1 MRAAFDFAGINT
13 DFFIQIFNV
22 HIRHIYANAS
32 GKGRRI
38 GINNIAVRSKPI
50 CRRSSLVAHGS
61 YYRLFGGFFKPLQF
75 APYFLRSS
83 YAAARRVYMQHQC
96 FNDAVCRSFT
106 DFFHQLAAG
115 CCSLRAAEQS
125 LFNGSPVNNRAAY
138 INNGNPVADSYF
150 RLIIIVAAQ
159 QRNNKRQNGN
169 QQNSAYK
176 NFFQHIFISLYAKSR
191 PLNSLLF
198 G

>member
-1 MRAAFDFAGINT
+1 MRTAFDFAGINT

-22 HIRHIYANAS
+22 HIRHIHANAA

-38 GINNIAVRSKPI
+38 GINNVAVRSKPI

-75 APYFLRSS
+75 APHFFRGS
-83 YAAARRVYMQHQC
+83 YAAARRIYMQHQR
-96 FNDAVCRSFT
+96 FNAAVCRSFT

-115 CCSLRAAEQS
+115 CSLRAAKQS
-125 LFNGSPVNNRAAY
+125 LFNGSPVNNRAAD
-138 INNGNPVADSYF
+138 INNGNPVANSYF
-150 RLIIIVAAQ
+150 RLIIVVAAQ

-169 QQNSAYK
+169 QQNGAYK
-176 NFFQHIFISLYAKSR
+176 NFFQHVFISLYAKSR